1 MSEEEKEHFDSK
13 FEDDSCEKDI
23 DGSVFNSFVF
33 NKSTVEIVLNEL
45 MTRGIQTA
53 SGDEIGKTII
63 FAKNHDHAEYI
74 RGIFNN
80 RYPEKGSDYAQVIDY
95 SIKHY
100 QTLIDDF
107 KIEEKYPQIAIS
119 VDMLDTGIDVPEVV
133 NLVFFKKV
141 RSKTKFWQ
149 MIGRGTRLCKDL
161 FGPEQDKENFLVFDY
176 GDNFDYFRADP
187 RDGEGR
193 HIVSLTQRLFN
204 IKVDLIRE
212 LQGLQYQED
221 QFARAYRQQ
230 LVSELQG
237 RIESLNELDF
247 RVRMVLDTVYS
258 YRKLESW
265 QNLTAVT
272 SETIQKNLSPLLF
285 DEDKEDEM
293 ARRFDLWLLH
303 IQLGQ
308 LTAK

>member
-1 MSEEEKEHFDSK
+1 MENGVPTYAYDLEEAVKDGYLVAYHSIETKLKLPTDGLHYDDLSEEEKEHFDSK

-23 DGSVFNSFVF
+23 DGSVFNSFIF

-107 KIEEKYPQIAIS
+107 KIKEKYPQIAIS

-161 FGPEQDKENFLVFDY
+161 FGPEHRIRKTSWYLIMGTILIIFVQIQEMERVVTL
-176 GDNFDYFRADP
+176 FR
-187 RDGEGR
+187 
-193 HIVSLTQRLFN
+193 
-204 IKVDLIRE
+204 
-212 LQGLQYQED
+212 
-221 QFARAYRQQ
+221 
-230 LVSELQG
+230 
-237 RIESLNELDF
+237 
-247 RVRMVLDTVYS
+247 
-258 YRKLESW
+258 
-265 QNLTAVT
+265 
-272 SETIQKNLSPLLF
+272 
-285 DEDKEDEM
+285 
-293 ARRFDLWLLH
+293 
-303 IQLGQ
+303 
-308 LTAK
+308 